1 MSQKQQNLRNRL
13 TAFFML
19 ISACAFAGPFVL
31 ANNRAKVSEEALAQQ
46 RQVAVSV
53 LDESGQPAIGAGVMV
68 VSTRTGGVTGLD
80 GKTTV
85 QAKPGDKLEITYIGY
100 ETQTVTVGQS
110 GTVSVVMV
118 PSALALEE
126 TVVVGYGTQKKESVV
141 ASIAQVGNENLR
153 KTGNTSDLTE
163 SLIGQIPGLV
173 TTTSSGEPGGILTG
187 DSATN
192 VYIRGRNTWNTSG
205 PLILVDGVER
215 NMNNIDVNEV
225 ERISV
230 LKDASATAVFGV
242 KGANGVI
249 LITTKRGTEGKT
261 RLNFNYTLTGK
272 MLSKQ
277 PDKLDSYDA
286 LTLKN
291 LTLEREGVLD
301 ETAWNEFLPYK
312 VVERFKRPQSDE
324 NSVIYPNV
332 DWEKA
337 LFKNF
342 SLNTHKLSATV
353 QGGGKKIKYFGS
365 LAYLHEGDMFV
376 RYDNYKTYDP
386 NYNFDRFNFRSNVDF
401 DLTKTTHLKFNLAG
415 FFSRKN
421 TNWNNEGTS
430 SRADSWMWSATYFL
444 APDMYLP
451 KYEDGRWGTF
461 RDGQNTSVNP
471 AAIVYNIGLRQTR
484 QTQLNADFH
493 INQDLDFIT
502 KGLKASASIFYDN
515 TIRSEGGV
523 YDNGNSARSSEAS
536 TNVPYEYIDYSLY
549 TGPGQDPSEYTQIL
563 PPSSGDYD
571 WVIRPWTYR
580 AESVLAANFTSYIP
594 VTRRMMYQLQLN
606 WAREFGKHSVTATG
620 VFKREEYAR
629 GSMFKNY
636 REDWVGR
643 VTYDYDNRYLV
654 ELNGAYNGSEQFGP
668 GYRFAFFPSVALGWY
683 ISNEPW
689 FKVNWMNKFKLR
701 YSIGDVGNDNV
712 SSTRWLYQTQYRYK
726 AGRAPINKDMTK
738 YSPYYFYNE
747 QVVGNPNVH
756 WEKARKTN
764 YGVETSFLKDLVTL
778 NFDYYTEH
786 RTDILLS
793 GSARTIPIY
802 YGALT
807 APAVNAGEVK
817 SRGWEL
823 ELGINKQIGKNLLIW
838 AKANINHNENEVIF
852 RDDPRL
858 QLFYLK
864 HQGYQIGQSRSQLA
878 TEIYQNWDEIYASVP
893 QETNDN
899 YKLPGFY
906 DIIDFNSDGLIKSS
920 EDTPP
925 TGYSVVPQNTYSW
938 IFGTSYKG
946 WDFMVQFIGANNANR
961 TISFNNYQNK
971 YNVVFGHARD
981 YWSKENPNASSFL
994 PRYQTEGGEFK
1005 GDFFVYDA
1013 SYVRLQTIELSY
1025 RFSKNRFL
1033 DKIHCSNLRLFV
1045 NGNNLFFWSDLPD
1058 DRTDTNSAGSATGGA
1073 YPTLKRI
1080 NFGIDLSF

>member
-1 MSQKQQNLRNRL
+1 MSQKQQKQRTCLAVFL
-13 TAFFML
+13 LLF
-19 ISACAFAGPFVL
+19 SACALTGPVVL
-31 ANNRAKVSEEALAQQ
+31 VNAAVKMSDETLAQQ
-46 RQVAVSV
+46 RQVTVLV
-53 LDESGQPAIGAGVMV
+53 LDENGQPAIGASVMI

-80 GKTTV
+80 GKTKI
-85 QAKPGDKLEITYIGY
+85 QARPGDRLEIAYIGY
-100 ETQTVTVGQS
+100 ETQIVTVDPSGTVTV
-110 GTVSVVMV
+110 VLV
-118 PSALALEE
+118 PSSIILEE
-126 TVVVGYGTQKKESVV
+126 TVVVGYGTQRKESVV
-141 ASIAQVGNENLR
+141 ASIAQVGNESLR
-153 KTGNTSDLTE
+153 KSGNTFDLTE
-163 SLIGQIPGLV
+163 SLVGQIPGLV

-187 DSATN
+187 ESATN

-249 LITTKRGTEGKT
+249 LITTKRGNEGKT
-261 RLNFNYTLTGK
+261 RLNLNYTVTGK
-272 MLSKQ
+272 MLSRQ

-286 LTLKN
+286 LVLKN
-291 LTLEREGVLD
+291 MTLEREGVLN
-301 ETAWNEFLPYK
+301 EIAWDNYLPYR
-312 VVERFKRPQSDE
+312 VIERFKKPQSAE
-324 NSVIYPNV
+324 YSVIYPNV

-337 LFKNF
+337 LFRDF
-342 SLNTHKLSATV
+342 SLNTHKVSASV
-353 QGGGKKIKYFGS
+353 QGGTKKIRYFGALS
-365 LAYLHEGDMFV
+365 YLHEGDMFV
-376 RYDNYKTYDP
+376 RYENYKTYDP
-386 NYNFDRFNFRSNVDF
+386 NYDFDRFNFRSNVDF

-415 FFSRKN
+415 FFSCKN

-430 SRADSWMWSATYFL
+430 ANADFWMWSATYFL

-461 RDGQNTSVNP
+461 GDGANTSVNP
-471 AAIVYNIGLRQTR
+471 AAVVYNIGLRQTR

-493 INQDLDFIT
+493 IDQNLDFIT
-502 KGLKASASIFYDN
+502 KGLKASLSIFYDN
-515 TIRSEGGV
+515 TIRSEGGI
-523 YDNGNSARSSEAS
+523 YDVTNHARSSEPQ
-536 TNVPYEYIDYSLY
+536 TNVPYKYIDYSLY
-549 TGPGQDPSEYTQIL
+549 TGPGQDPSEYVQIL
-563 PPSSGDYD
+563 PAASGDYD

-594 VTRRMMYQLQLN
+594 VTRRMMYQVLLN
-606 WAREFGKHSVTATG
+606 WAREFGKHNISATG

-643 VTYDYDNRYLV
+643 VTYGYDSRYLV

-683 ISNEPW
+683 VSNESW
-689 FKVNWMNKFKLR
+689 FKANWMNKFKLR
-701 YSIGDVGNDNV
+701 YSIGQVGNDNV
-712 SSTRWLYQTQYRYK
+712 SSTRWLYQSQFRYRS
-726 AGRAPINKDMTK
+726 GRAPLNASLTG

-756 WEKARKTN
+756 WETATKVN
-764 YGVETSFLKDLVTL
+764 YGVETSFLKDLFIL
-778 NFDYYTEH
+778 NFDYFTEH
-786 RTDILLS
+786 RTDILLAGNS
-793 GSARTIPIY
+793 RTIPVF

-807 APAVNAGEVK
+807 APAVNAGEVR

-823 ELGINKQIGKNLLIW
+823 EFGINKQFGKDLQLW
-838 AKANINHNENEVIF
+838 ARANINHNENKVIF
-852 RDDPRL
+852 RDDPKL

-864 HQGYQIGQSRSQLA
+864 NEGHQIGQSRSQIA
-878 TEIYQNWDEIYASVP
+878 TEIYQNWDQVYASVP
-893 QETNDN
+893 QESNDN
-899 YKLPGFY
+899 MKLPGFY
-906 DIIDFNSDGLIKSS
+906 DIIDFNADGLIKTS

-925 TGYSVVPQNTYSW
+925 IGYSVIPQNTYSW
-938 IFGTSYKG
+938 SFGVGYKG
-946 WDFMVQFIGANNANR
+946 WSFMAQLVGANNASR
-961 TISFNNYQNK
+961 TIAFDNYQSQ

-994 PRYQTEGGEFK
+994 PRFLTAGEFI
-1005 GDFFVYDA
+1005 GDYFVYDS
-1013 SYVRLQTIELSY
+1013 SYLRLQTVELSY
-1025 RFSKNRFL
+1025 TFSKNRFL
-1033 DKIHCSNLRLFV
+1033 DRIGCSNFRFFV
-1045 NGNNLFFWSDLPD
+1045 NGNNLFLWSSLPD
-1058 DRTDTNSAGSATGGA
+1058 DRTATYSSGSATQGA